1 MEINPKTDLIP
12 IVVSFIYSVRF
23 CLKFIEGSSYSAKLY
38 FSFVLCK

>member
-1 MEINPKTDLIP
+1 MEINSTTDLIP

-23 CLKFIEGSSYSAKLY
+23 CLKFIEGSSYSVKLY